1 MEDTKCNGWRNW
13 ETWNT
18 RLMYEEVFQSIAN
31 EDCYKSLESLSEA
44 FENLVFELELEN
56 QKLTLLQTSAISD
69 FLGKVDWRE
78 IAESF
83 VD

>member
-1 MEDTKCNGWRNW
+1 MENTKYNGWKNW

-18 RLMYEEVFQSIAN
+18 RVMYEQMFQSIAS
-31 EDCYKSLESLSEA
+31 EDCYKSLEALSEA
-44 FENLVFELELEN
+44 FENLVFELEFEN
-56 QKLTLLQTSAISD
+56 QKLTLLQTSAMAE
-69 FLGKVDWRE
+69 FLGKVDWKE

>member
-31 EDCYKSLESLSEA
+31 EDCYKSLEALSEA
-44 FENLVFELELEN
+44 FENLVCELELEN
-56 QKLTLLQTSAISD
+56 QKLSLLATSAMAE
-69 FLGKVDWRE
+69 FLGKVDWKE

>member
-1 MEDTKCNGWRNW
+1 MEDTKYNGWKNW

-18 RLMYEEVFQSIAN
+18 RLMYEEMFQDISN
-31 EDCYKSLESLSEA
+31 EDCYKSLEALSEA

-56 QKLTLLQTSAISD
+56 QKLTLLQTSAIAE

>member
-18 RLMYEEVFQSIAN
+18 RLMYEEMFQSIAN
-31 EDCYKSLESLSEA
+31 EDHYRSIESLSES
-44 FENLVFELELEN
+44 FENVVCELELEN
-56 QKLTLLQTSAISD
+56 QKLTLLQTSAMAE
-69 FLGKVDWRE
+69 FLGKVDWKE

-83 VD
+83 VN